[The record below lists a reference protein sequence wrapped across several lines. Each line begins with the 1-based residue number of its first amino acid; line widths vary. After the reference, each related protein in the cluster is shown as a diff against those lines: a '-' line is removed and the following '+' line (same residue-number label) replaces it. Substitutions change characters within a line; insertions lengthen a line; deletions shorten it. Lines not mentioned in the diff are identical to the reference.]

1 MPRFDGTGPNGAG
14 AKTGRKLGSCEVEQN
29 TEEVKKVVVKQEPV
43 RGMGLRRGQNR

>member
-14 AKTGRKLGSCEVEQN
+14 AKTGRKLGSCEVEQDS
-29 TEEVKKVVVKQEPV
+29 KKVKNAVVKQNVV